1 MDGLVIHDGES
12 LKNGKWFSYVRNS
25 HFESWTMYDSAE
37 RAVEREATVL
47 DDDPYLLFYSKVETP
62 ATSGLDSRSVPN
74 AVGGPSRFCVPSKDS
89 QRFVT
94 STDRVSKSSSTNGVS
109 TSANSESTS
118 KSANSGN
125 NNEHNSIGDRKIRPI
140 NVDREQRNEPI
151 IPVVDIDS
159 DESSDGEL
167 QVLDSSDEKE
177 IPNHLQQGENIG
189 KKGERFIRKWTK
201 RISMPEWARSLRIRR
216 LRKPIL
222 EGKDKSKRAAKKIK
236 NMPTDPR
243 RLRKPICKGKNKKAA
258 KNVKNLPTDPRDEVI
273 ELSKNLPNDPLD
285 QIFELPKTL
294 TRKQKLNGS
303 YRLKLKYANILC
315 SILIY
320 FPF

>member
-1 MDGLVIHDGES
+1 MYNLDGLVIHDVES

-25 HFESWTMYDSAE
+25 HFESWTMYDGAE
-37 RAVEREATVL
+37 RAVEGEATVL

-94 STDRVSKSSSTNGVS
+94 STDRVSKTSSTNGVS

-222 EGKDKSKRAAKKIK
+222 KDKSKRRSKTRSQGLDLKQSAEMYGRPSCVFHLDWDEDMSVNEWATSDIPGKDDGQRHREDV
-236 NMPTDPR
+236 NGLQGPR
-243 RLRKPICKGKNKKAA
+243 YVGTQC
-258 KNVKNLPTDPRDEVI
+258 
-273 ELSKNLPNDPLD
+273 
-285 QIFELPKTL
+285 
-294 TRKQKLNGS
+294 
-303 YRLKLKYANILC
+303 C
-315 SILIY
+315 
-320 FPF
+320 